1 MNAMPSMVPDVEAC
15 DLKVLAQDDFPLAA
29 TLFHPE
35 SRPRGAVLIC
45 SEVGVRR
52 HFYRHLAQYLAQQD
66 YLVLTF
72 DYRGIGQSRPR
83 TLRGF
88 TASLSQWA
96 EQDMS
101 GALKHLRA
109 HRLPTF
115 WLGHG
120 WGAQAV
126 GLVEGSQ
133 HLQGVVSVASGL
145 GGWSQVL
152 GQTRWLA
159 AAMLYGFVPLTT
171 SLLGYVPAQLVG
183 QGQDLPAGVA
193 QELARWGRSPRFF
206 ADHLGAHQMEKIT
219 RLKLPWLALN
229 FTDDPLA
236 SPTAG
241 EQLMALYPQVDL
253 EKSVLRPE
261 QAGQIEIGHYGYFQP
276 RQCGLLWP
284 QVVEFFSR
292 RELHETRS

>member
-1 MNAMPSMVPDVEAC
+1 MVPDVEAC

-35 SRPRGAVLIC
+35 NRPRGAVVIG

-52 HFYRHLAQYLAQQD
+52 HYYRHLAHYLAQQD

-88 TASLSQWA
+88 TASLIQWA
-96 EQDMS
+96 KLDMS
-101 GALKHLRA
+101 GALKHLKA

-126 GLVEGSQ
+126 GLVEGVG
-133 HLQGVVSVASGL
+133 HLQGVISVASGL
-145 GGWSQVL
+145 GGWRQVL
-152 GQTRWLA
+152 GQTRWFA

-171 SLLGYVPAQLVG
+171 SLLGYAPARLVG

-193 QELARWGRSPRFF
+193 QELARWARSPRFF
-206 ADHLGAHQMEKIT
+206 ADHLGPQEMEALA

-229 FTDDPLA
+229 FSDDALA
-236 SPTAG
+236 SPTAA
-241 EQLMALYPQVDL
+241 EQLMALYPQVEL
-253 EKSVLRPE
+253 EKHTLRPE
-261 QAGQIEIGHYGYFQP
+261 QAGQIEIGHCGYFQP

-284 QVVEFFSR
+284 QLLDFLESR
-292 RELHETRS
+292 S